1 MNQSTFPPSTRR
13 DFLKSTGAFAAA
25 SALAGAVIPHVH
37 AAEDNTLQ
45 IAFVGCGGRGVGAV
59 ANALSTKNG
68 PTKVVAMAD
77 VFPDRLNSSL
87 NHLREKFASQLEV
100 PDERK
105 FIGFDAYKKAM
116 DCLRPGDVVILTTP
130 PAFRWVHFSYA
141 IEKNLNV
148 FMEKP
153 VSVDAPTTRRMLAL
167 AKEAKKKGLKVGVGL
182 MSRHCVLR
190 KELFNRIQDGE
201 IGRLIT
207 LRAYRMHGPAGS
219 AFSGPVPKDMSELQ
233 YQIRRFHSFLWAS
246 GGLYNDFYIHN
257 IDECCWMKNAWPV
270 KAQGLGGRHYR
281 GNAIDQNFD
290 HYSVEYTFGDGTKLF
305 LDGRTIEGCYANHAS
320 YGHGSE
326 GFAVISEGGH
336 FPARTRLY
344 KSDQPDPAKLIWHG
358 PKDELDP
365 YQLEWEDLTNAIRN
379 DFLYN
384 EVERGTMASAV
395 SSLGRVAAH
404 TGQQITLEEYMAG
417 DFELAPGVDKLT
429 LDGAAPLT
437 ADKEGKYPLPKP
449 GITTKREYEA

>member
-1 MNQSTFPPSTRR
+1 
-13 DFLKSTGAFAAA
+13 
-25 SALAGAVIPHVH
+25 LAGTILPHVH

-45 IAFVGCGGRGVGAV
+45 IAFIGCGGRGVGALQ
-59 ANALSTKNG
+59 NALSTKNG
-68 PTKVVAMAD
+68 PTKLVAMAD
-77 VFPDRLNSSL
+77 VFPDRLNSAHG
-87 NHLREKFASQLEV
+87 HLHEHFASQMDV

-130 PAFRWVHFSYA
+130 PAFRWVHFAYA

-153 VSVDAPTTRRMLAL
+153 VSVDAPTTRRMIAL
-167 AKEAKKKGLKVGVGL
+167 GKEAKKKGLKVGVGL
-182 MSRHCVLR
+182 MARHCLLR

-207 LRAYRMHGPAGS
+207 MRAYRMHGPTGS
-219 AFSGPVPKDMSELQ
+219 AFSGPVPKEMSELH
-233 YQIRRFHSFLWAS
+233 YQIRRFHSFIWAS
-246 GGLYNDFYIHN
+246 GGLFNDFYIHN
-257 IDECCWMKNAWPV
+257 IDEACWMKNAWPV
-270 KAQGLGGRHYR
+270 RAQALGGRQYR

-305 LDGRTIEGCYANHAS
+305 LEGRTIEGCYANHAT
-320 YGHGSE
+320 YAHGSE
-326 GFAVISEGGH
+326 GYAVISEGGH
-336 FPARTRLY
+336 SPARTRLY
-344 KSDQPDPAKLIWHG
+344 HGDQPDPSKLIWHG
-358 PKDELDP
+358 PKEEPDP
-365 YQLEWEDLTNAIRN
+365 YQLEWEDLTSAIRN

-384 EVERGTMASAV
+384 EVERGAMASLV

-404 TGQQITLEEYMAG
+404 TGQLVTLDEYMQS

-429 LDGAAPLT
+429 LDGPAPLP
-437 ADKEGKYPLPKP
+437 ADKDGKYPLPKP
-449 GITTKREYEA
+449 GITTKREYEG